1 MIKVFSLPGC
11 GACISLKGLLEQ
23 SNIPFEY
30 IVDEDR
36 LVEIGTKAGLR
47 QAPIVEQEGNFM
59 SMRDFIEKNK
69 DILKK

>member
-1 MIKVFSLPGC
+1 
-11 GACISLKGLLEQ
+11 LEQ
-23 SNIPFEY
+23 SNVPFEY

-47 QAPIVEQEGNFM
+47 QAPIVEQDGNFM

-69 DILKK
+69 NILKK